1 MATWAGGERITADKL
16 TSIVGDPVIR
26 ETNSAAYTTET
37 LLDTLTVPVV
47 DGRRY
52 KIIWDGMFFVTGSL
66 NTVCRLMIRENNITG
81 TILQLRQVV
90 PVVLAQGEPV
100 RAEAFYTATSTE
112 NKTFVATGIRA
123 TGGGTVT
130 AQAVGAPTMFYAENA

>member
-16 TSIVGDPVIR
+16 TSVVGDPLIR
-26 ETNSAAYTTET
+26 ETNSAAFTGET

-47 DGRRY
+47 NGRRY

-66 NTVCRLMIRENNITG
+66 STVCRLMIRENNTTG
-81 TILQLRQVV
+81 TIIQLRQIV
-90 PVVLAQGEPV
+90 PGVLNQGEAL
-100 RAEAFYTATSTE
+100 RAEAFYTATSTG

-123 TGGGTVT
+123 TGSGNVA